1 VSNLSE
7 LLPAGGGQ
15 NNFTFTASGAI
26 SNGDPVVLNNNG
38 TVSSVAESSVS
49 QSIGSLTYL
58 FSNASITGV
67 YSGICYHPEQK
78 KVIICS
84 SDSAATNQGVVLT
97 ADVSGTSITPGNSF
111 EFYGTN
117 VLFPTPIY
125 DPESGKVVIFFV
137 ETVNNHGYAIVAT
150 VNGSAISF
158 GTAVQW
164 TDLPVAEFSL
174 TYDSVNKKIVC
185 VWERSSN
192 QGIDAKVFSVNG
204 DTLVQGAQAD
214 VTSVISTEFISA
226 AFDENAGKVVVV
238 FRNDSNS
245 NYGTAVV
252 GTVSGHSISFGS
264 LVVFISNR
272 ADYIGVG
279 YDPSS
284 KKMVVSYRHT
294 GVSSG
299 RASVGEVSGNSI
311 TFGSSVTYQ
320 NNDTSYQAQLGS
332 NVHYHR
338 ALNKMILLY
347 RDNTAGTQKAVTGTV
362 SDLSITFDTPVTLTG
377 QIGTYCDSVYDP
389 DEGQVVVRSQTVSG
403 SAERLRALV
412 YQAAGSAT
420 NLTLSNFIGLA
431 GQAISDTATG
441 TVNVIGSLN
450 EGQSGLSVASDYYAY
465 RDGSLLSGNVPYSIN
480 AASFSEK
487 LFDVSS
493 QETAPRTVEFKT
505 DGTKM
510 YVVGSTSDTVFQY
523 SLSTAWD
530 VSTAS
535 YESKS
540 FSVAS
545 EQTVP
550 DGIRFKPDGTKFYII
565 GDNPD
570 SVHQY
575 SMSTA
580 WDISTASYDSVTFSV
595 SSQATQPHGI
605 FFKPDGT
612 KFYICDNSADSVF
625 QYALSTAWDLSTAS
639 YESKSFSTSPQELS
653 PSGLNF
659 NPDGTKVWVIGF
671 GSDLIL
677 QYSLSTAWDASTAS
691 YDSVS
696 FSVATQTGAPYDFTF
711 GDSGTKFYVVEVTN
725 DSVYQYSTTSYTE
738 NKVGKAISAT
748 QINMK
753 NRS

>member
-1 VSNLSE
+1 MSNLSE

-26 SNGDPVVLNNNG
+26 SNGDPVVLNDNG

-49 QSIGSLTYL
+49 ESIGSLTYL
-58 FSNASITGV
+58 FQTTSITGT
-67 YSGICYHPEQK
+67 YSGMCYHPDQK
-78 KVIICS
+78 KVILVTNN
-84 SDSAATNQGVVLT
+84 SASTNQGVAVV
-97 ADVSGTSITPGNSF
+97 ADISGTSVSFVAPF
-111 EFYGTN
+111 EFYGINT
-117 VLFPTPIY
+117 LFNTPIY
-125 DPESGKVVIFFV
+125 DPVSKKVVIFFI
-137 ETVNNHGYAIVAT
+137 ETVNNHGYAIIGT
-150 VNGSAISF
+150 VKGNSISF
-158 GTAVQW
+158 GGPVQW
-164 TDLPVAEFSL
+164 TDLPVTEFSV

-185 VWERSSN
+185 VWERATN
-192 QGIDAKVFSVNG
+192 QGIDAKVFSVDG
-204 DTLVQGAQAD
+204 DTLIQGSQAD

-362 SDLSITFDTPVTLTG
+362 SGLSMTFDTPVTLTG

-389 DEGQVVVRSQTVSG
+389 DEGQVLVRSQTISG
-403 SAERLRALV
+403 SAERLQALV

-431 GQAISDTATG
+431 GQAISDTASG
-441 TVNVIGSLN
+441 TINVVGSLN
-450 EGQSGLSVASDYYAY
+450 ESQSSLTIGSDYYVQ
-465 RDGSLLSGNVPYSIN
+465 N
-480 AASFSEK
+480 
-487 LFDVSS
+487 
-493 QETAPRTVEFKT
+493 
-505 DGTKM
+505 DGT
-510 YVVGSTSDTVFQY
+510 
-523 SLSTAWD
+523 LSTA
-530 VSTAS
+530 T
-535 YESKS
+535 
-540 FSVAS
+540 
-545 EQTVP
+545 
-550 DGIRFKPDGTKFYII
+550 
-565 GDNPD
+565 
-570 SVHQY
+570 
-575 SMSTA
+575 
-580 WDISTASYDSVTFSV
+580 
-595 SSQATQPHGI
+595 SSI
-605 FFKPDGT
+605 
-612 KFYICDNSADSVF
+612 
-625 QYALSTAWDLSTAS
+625 
-639 YESKSFSTSPQELS
+639 
-653 PSGLNF
+653 
-659 NPDGTKVWVIGF
+659 
-671 GSDLIL
+671 
-677 QYSLSTAWDASTAS
+677 
-691 YDSVS
+691 
-696 FSVATQTGAPYDFTF
+696 
-711 GDSGTKFYVVEVTN
+711 
-725 DSVYQYSTTSYTE
+725 
-738 NKVGKAISAT
+738 KVGKAISAT

>member
-58 FSNASITGV
+58 FSDTLITGN
-67 YSGICYHPEQK
+67 YSGMCYHPQQK

-84 SDSAATNQGVVLT
+84 SDSAATSQGVALT

-185 VWERSSN
+185 VWERATN

-347 RDNTAGTQKAVTGTV
+347 RDNTSTVAKAVTGVV
-362 SDLSITFDTPVTLTG
+362 SNLSIAFDTPVTLNG
-377 QIGTYCDSVYDP
+377 NGNYLDSVYDP
-389 DEGQVVVRSQTVSG
+389 DAGRVVVRSNVISG
-403 SAERLRALV
+403 SAERLQALV

-450 EGQSGLSVASDYYAY
+450 ESQSGLTIGSDYYVQ
-465 RDGSLLSGNVPYSIN
+465 N
-480 AASFSEK
+480 
-487 LFDVSS
+487 
-493 QETAPRTVEFKT
+493 
-505 DGTKM
+505 DGTL
-510 YVVGSTSDTVFQY
+510 STTTSDV
-523 SLSTAWD
+523 
-530 VSTAS
+530 
-535 YESKS
+535 
-540 FSVAS
+540 
-545 EQTVP
+545 
-550 DGIRFKPDGTKFYII
+550 
-565 GDNPD
+565 
-570 SVHQY
+570 
-575 SMSTA
+575 
-580 WDISTASYDSVTFSV
+580 
-595 SSQATQPHGI
+595 
-605 FFKPDGT
+605 
-612 KFYICDNSADSVF
+612 
-625 QYALSTAWDLSTAS
+625 
-639 YESKSFSTSPQELS
+639 
-653 PSGLNF
+653 
-659 NPDGTKVWVIGF
+659 
-671 GSDLIL
+671 
-677 QYSLSTAWDASTAS
+677 
-691 YDSVS
+691 
-696 FSVATQTGAPYDFTF
+696 
-711 GDSGTKFYVVEVTN
+711 
-725 DSVYQYSTTSYTE
+725 
-738 NKVGKAISAT
+738 KVGQAISAT